1 MYLICGEALYDVFID
16 PNASGNSTMMSLSA
30 KAGGS
35 PHNVA
40 IGLARL
46 GCPVAL
52 ATEIATDTLGRSLEA
67 RLRAEGVDC
76 RVLRATA
83 KATPLAMVDVDAA
96 GVPRYA
102 FHGLDSVLFHPD
114 PAAINPLW
122 KSIHGVHVGSIP
134 IVSKQ
139 SSAMLL
145 ELIKGVPQRVITS
158 FDPNVRL
165 AFEPDAERWCSA
177 VEAFRRHSNL
187 IKVSEEDL
195 AVLSG
200 SSVGAHRD
208 VADRVDADAVAARWL
223 TGRCSLVVVT
233 RGSGGASL
241 YSSRAGKV
249 DIPAIKVV
257 VADTVGAGDS
267 FQAAMLAWL
276 EEKHAAG
283 PAELANLSSDQL
295 KAMGSFAAHAAAETC
310 RHRGPEF
317 PYRKALRIH
326 D

>member
-1 MYLICGEALYDVFID
+1 MYLICGEALYDVFIG
-16 PNASGNSTMMSLSA
+16 PNSSGNPTMLSLSA

-46 GCPVAL
+46 GCPVAF
-52 ATEIATDTLGRSLEA
+52 ATEIATDTLGRTLEA

-76 RVLRATA
+76 RVLRTTA

-102 FHGLDSVLFHPD
+102 FHGLDSVSFHPD
-114 PAAINPLW
+114 PAAMNPLW
-122 KSIHGVHVGSIP
+122 NSIHGVHVGSIP
-134 IVSKQ
+134 IVSRQ
-139 SSAMLL
+139 SSAALL
-145 ELIKGVPQRVITS
+145 QLIKSVPQRVITS

-165 AFEPDAERWCSA
+165 AFEPEVERWRTA
-177 VEAFRRHSNL
+177 VEAFRQHSNL

-195 AVLSG
+195 AALFG
-200 SSVGAHRD
+200 SRVGAD
-208 VADRVDADAVAARWL
+208 GVAARWL
-223 TGRCSLVVVT
+223 SGRCSLVVVT
-233 RGSGGASL
+233 RGSAGASL

-283 PAELANLSSDQL
+283 PAELADLSTDQL
-295 KAMGSFAAHAAAETC
+295 KAMGNFAAHAAATTC

-317 PYRKALRIH
+317 PYRKALRAH

>member
-16 PNASGNSTMMSLSA
+16 PNVSGKSTKLSLSA

-46 GCPVAL
+46 GCPVAF
-52 ATEIATDTLGRSLEA
+52 ATEIATDTLGRALEA
-67 RLRAEGVDC
+67 RLRAESVDC
-76 RVLRATA
+76 RVLRTTA
-83 KATPLAMVDVDAA
+83 RATPLAMVDVDAA

-114 PAAINPLW
+114 RVAMDPLW

-134 IVSKQ
+134 LVSRQ
-139 SSAMLL
+139 SSAELL

-158 FDPNVRL
+158 LDPNVRL
-165 AFEPDAERWCSA
+165 AFEPDVERWRTA
-177 VEAFRRHSNL
+177 VEAFREHSNL

-195 AVLSG
+195 AALY
-200 SSVGAHRD
+200 GAS
-208 VADRVDADAVAARWL
+208 VDAESVAARWL
-223 TGRCSLVVVT
+223 SGRCSLVVVT
-233 RGSGGASL
+233 RGSAGASL
-241 YSSRAGKV
+241 FSNRVGRV

-267 FQAAMLAWL
+267 FQAALLAWL
-276 EEKHAAG
+276 QENHAAG
-283 PAELANLSSDQL
+283 PVELANLSNDQL
-295 KAMGSFAAHAAAETC
+295 RAMGNFAAHAAATTC

-317 PYRKALRIH
+317 PYRKVLRV
-326 D
+326 

>member
-16 PNASGNSTMMSLSA
+16 PSASGKATKLSLSA

-52 ATEIATDTLGRSLEA
+52 ASEISTDTLGRLLEA

-76 RVLRATA
+76 RFLRTTA

-102 FHGLDSVLFHPD
+102 FHGLDIVLFHPD
-114 PAAINPLW
+114 PAAITPLW
-122 KSIHGVHVGSIP
+122 KTIRGIHVGSIP
-134 IVSKQ
+134 IVSRQ

-145 ELIKGVPQRVITS
+145 ELIKGAPQRVLTS
-158 FDPNVRL
+158 LDPNVRL
-165 AFEPDAERWCSA
+165 AFEPDVERWRTA
-177 VEAFRRHSNL
+177 VEAFREHANL

-195 AVLSG
+195 AALFG
-200 SSVGAHRD
+200 SSVD
-208 VADRVDADAVAARWL
+208 ADRVAARWL
-223 TGRCSLVVVT
+223 SDRCSLVVVT
-233 RGSGGASL
+233 RGSAGASL
-241 YSSRAGKV
+241 FSSRGGKV
-249 DIPAIKVV
+249 EIPAVKVV

-276 EEKHAAG
+276 KENDATG
-283 PAELANLSSDQL
+283 PDELADLSNDQL
-295 KAMGSFAAHAAAETC
+295 KAMGNFAARAAATTC

-317 PYRKALRIH
+317 PYRKALRVQ

>member
-16 PNASGNSTMMSLSA
+16 PTASGNSTKLSLSA

-46 GCPVAL
+46 GCPVAF
-52 ATEIATDTLGRSLEA
+52 ATEIATDTLGRALEA

-76 RVLRATA
+76 RVLRTTA

-114 PAAINPLW
+114 PAALNPLW
-122 KSIHGVHVGSIP
+122 QSIHGVHVGSIP
-134 IVSKQ
+134 IVSRQ
-139 SSAMLL
+139 SSAKLL

-158 FDPNVRL
+158 LDPNVRL
-165 AFEPDAERWCSA
+165 AFEPDVGRWRTA
-177 VEAFRRHSNL
+177 VEAFREHSNL

-195 AVLSG
+195 AALYG
-200 SSVGAHRD
+200 SSVD
-208 VADRVDADAVAARWL
+208 VDRVAARWL
-223 TGRCSLVVVT
+223 SDRCSLVVVT
-233 RGSGGASL
+233 RGSAGASL
-241 YSSRAGKV
+241 FSSGAGKV
-249 DIPAIKVV
+249 DIPAVKVV

-276 EEKHAAG
+276 WEKHAAG
-283 PAELANLSSDQL
+283 SVELANLSNDQL
-295 KAMGSFAAHAAAETC
+295 KTMGNFAAHAAAATC

-317 PYRKALRIH
+317 PYRKALRAH

>member
-16 PNASGNSTMMSLSA
+16 PTAPGTSTKLSLSA

-46 GCPVAL
+46 DCPVAFS
-52 ATEIATDTLGRSLEA
+52 TEIATDTLGRSLEA

-76 RVLRATA
+76 RVLRRTA
-83 KATPLAMVDVDAA
+83 RATPLAMVDVDAA

-114 PAAINPLW
+114 PAVLNPLW
-122 KSIHGVHVGSIP
+122 KSIRGVHVGSIP

-165 AFEPDAERWCSA
+165 AFEPDVERWRAA
-177 VEAFRRHSNL
+177 VEAFREHSNL

-195 AVLSG
+195 AALFG
-200 SSVGAHRD
+200 PSVD
-208 VADRVDADAVAARWL
+208 VDGVAARWL
-223 TGRCSLVVVT
+223 SERCSLVVVT
-233 RGSGGASL
+233 RGSAGATL
-241 YSSRAGKV
+241 FSSRGGRV

-276 EEKHAAG
+276 QEKHAAG
-283 PAELANLSSDQL
+283 PIELANLSNDQL
-295 KAMGSFAAHAAAETC
+295 KAMGNFATHAAATTC

-317 PYRKALRIH
+317 PYRRVLRVQ

>member
-16 PNASGNSTMMSLSA
+16 PNSSGNSTMQSLSA

-46 GCPVAL
+46 GCPVAF

-76 RVLRATA
+76 RVLRTTA

-114 PAAINPLW
+114 AAAMNPLW

-134 IVSKQ
+134 IVSRQ
-139 SSAMLL
+139 SSAKLL
-145 ELIKGVPQRVITS
+145 DLIKSVPQRVLTS

-165 AFEPDAERWCSA
+165 AFEPDVERWRSA
-177 VEAFRRHSNL
+177 VEAFREHSNL

-195 AVLSG
+195 AVLFG
-200 SSVGAHRD
+200 SSAGAD
-208 VADRVDADAVAARWL
+208 GVAADGIAARWL
-223 TGRCSLVVVT
+223 SGRCSLVVVT
-233 RGSGGASL
+233 RGSAGASL

-249 DIPAIKVV
+249 DIPAVKVV

-283 PAELANLSSDQL
+283 PAELAALSPDQL
-295 KAMGSFAAHAAAETC
+295 RAMGNFAAHAAATTC

-317 PYRKALRIH
+317 PYRKALRAH

>member
-16 PNASGNSTMMSLSA
+16 PNASGNSTMLSLSA

-46 GCPVAL
+46 GCPVAF

-76 RVLRATA
+76 RVLRTTA

-102 FHGLDSVLFHPD
+102 FHGLGSVLFHPD
-114 PAAINPLW
+114 PAALNPLW
-122 KSIHGVHVGSIP
+122 KQIHGVHVGSIP
-134 IVSKQ
+134 IVSPQ
-139 SSAMLL
+139 SSAQLL
-145 ELIKGVPQRVITS
+145 KLIQGVPPRVITS

-165 AFEPDAERWCSA
+165 AFEPDVERWRTA
-177 VEAFRRHSNL
+177 VDAFREHSNL
-187 IKVSEEDL
+187 VKVSEEDL

-200 SSVGAHRD
+200 S
-208 VADRVDADAVAARWL
+208 RVDTDRVAARWL
-223 TGRCSLVVVT
+223 SGRCSLVVVT
-233 RGSGGASL
+233 RGPAGASL

-283 PAELANLSSDQL
+283 PAELADLSKDQIE
-295 KAMGSFAAHAAAETC
+295 AMGNFAAHAAATTC

-317 PYRKALRIH
+317 PYRKALRAH

>member
-16 PNASGNSTMMSLSA
+16 PNASGNSTMLSLSA

-76 RVLRATA
+76 RVLRTTA

-102 FHGLDSVLFHPD
+102 FHGLDTVLFHPD
-114 PAAINPLW
+114 PAALNPFW
-122 KSIHGVHVGSIP
+122 KSIHGVHVGSLP
-134 IVSKQ
+134 IVSRQ
-139 SSAMLL
+139 SSGMLL
-145 ELIKGVPQRVITS
+145 ELIKDVPQRVITS

-165 AFEPDAERWCSA
+165 AFEPDVERWRTA
-177 VEAFRRHSNL
+177 VEAFREHSNL

-195 AVLSG
+195 AVLFG
-200 SSVGAHRD
+200 PG
-208 VADRVDADAVAARWL
+208 VATDGVAARWL
-223 TGRCSLVVVT
+223 NGRCSLVVVT
-233 RGSGGASL
+233 RGSAGASL
-241 YSSRAGKV
+241 FSSRAGKV

-283 PAELANLSSDQL
+283 PSELANLSGEQL
-295 KAMGSFAAHAAAETC
+295 KAMGNFAAHAAATTC

>member
-16 PNASGNSTMMSLSA
+16 PNGSGNSTMLSLSA

-46 GCPVAL
+46 GCPVAI

-67 RLRAEGVDC
+67 RLALEGVDC
-76 RVLRATA
+76 RLLRRTA
-83 KATPLAMVDVDAA
+83 RATPLAMVDVDAA

-102 FHGLDSVLFHPD
+102 FHGLDAVLYHPD
-114 PAAINPLW
+114 PDALEPLW
-122 KSIHGVHVGSIP
+122 RTIHGVHVGSIP
-134 IVSKQ
+134 IVSRQ
-139 SSAMLL
+139 SSGALL
-145 ELIKGVPQRVITS
+145 QLIREAPPRVITS

-165 AFEPDAERWCSA
+165 AFEPDVERWRVA
-177 VEAFRRHSNL
+177 VEGFRRHAHL

-195 AVLSG
+195 RVLFG
-200 SSVGAHRD
+200 SHID
-208 VADRVDADAVAARWL
+208 VDSVAARWVSA
-223 TGRCSLVVVT
+223 TSPMVVVT
-233 RGSGGASL
+233 RGAEGASL
-241 YSSRAGKV
+241 FSHTAGRV
-249 DIPAIKVV
+249 DIPANKVV
-257 VADTVGAGDS
+257 VADSVGAGDS

-276 EEKHAAG
+276 DEKHVAA
-283 PAELANLSSDQL
+283 PAELAKLSEDQVRG
-295 KAMGSFAAHAAAETC
+295 MGQFAAHAAAITC

-317 PYRKALRIH
+317 PYRKALRSH

>member
-16 PNASGNSTMMSLSA
+16 PNGSGNSTMVSLSA

-46 GCPVAL
+46 GCPVAI

-67 RLRAEGVDC
+67 RLLAEGVDC
-76 RVLRATA
+76 RLLRMTA
-83 KATPLAMVDVDAA
+83 RATPLAMVDVDAA

-102 FHGLDSVLFHPD
+102 FHGLDAVLYHPD
-114 PAAINPLW
+114 PDALEPLW
-122 KSIHGVHVGSIP
+122 KTIHGVHVGSIP
-134 IVSKQ
+134 IVSRQ
-139 SSAMLL
+139 SSEALL
-145 ELIKGVPQRVITS
+145 QLIKGAPPRVISS

-165 AFEPDAERWCSA
+165 AFEPDVARWRSV
-177 VEAFRRHSNL
+177 VEAFRLHAHL

-195 AVLSG
+195 AVLFG
-200 SSVGAHRD
+200 PDIDIDSVAT
-208 VADRVDADAVAARWL
+208 RWL
-223 TGRCSLVVVT
+223 SATSPLVVVT
-233 RGSGGASL
+233 RGAQGASL
-241 YSSRAGKV
+241 YSHTAGRV

-276 EEKHAAG
+276 AEKHAAA
-283 PAELANLSSDQL
+283 PAALAKLSADQL
-295 KAMGSFAAHAAAETC
+295 AGMGQFAAHAAATTC

-317 PYRKALRIH
+317 PYRKALRGH
-326 D
+326 E

>member
-16 PNASGNSTMMSLSA
+16 PNTSGNSTLLSLSA

-40 IGLARL
+40 VGLARL

-76 RVLRATA
+76 RVLRTTA

-114 PAAINPLW
+114 SVAMNPLW
-122 KSIHGVHVGSIP
+122 RSIHGVHVGSIP
-134 IVSKQ
+134 IVSRQ

-165 AFEPDAERWCSA
+165 AFEPDVERWRTA
-177 VEAFRRHSNL
+177 VEAFREHSNL

-200 SSVGAHRD
+200 SSVAAG
-208 VADRVDADAVAARWL
+208 RVDADAVAARWL

-233 RGSGGASL
+233 RGSAGASL

>member
-16 PNASGNSTMMSLSA
+16 PNATGNSTLMSLSA

-46 GCPVAL
+46 GCPVAF
-52 ATEIATDTLGRSLEA
+52 ASEIATDTLGRSLEA

-76 RVLRATA
+76 RLLRTTA
-83 KATPLAMVDVDAA
+83 KATPLAMVDVNAA

-114 PAAINPLW
+114 PAAMNPLW

-134 IVSKQ
+134 IVSRQ
-139 SSAMLL
+139 SSGMLL
-145 ELIKGVPQRVITS
+145 ELIKRVPQRVITS

-165 AFEPDAERWCSA
+165 AFEPDVERWRSA
-177 VEAFRRHSNL
+177 VEAFCEHSNL

-200 SSVGAHRD
+200 SSD

-233 RGSGGASL
+233 RGSAGASL

-283 PAELANLSSDQL
+283 PTELANLSSDQL
-295 KAMGSFAAHAAAETC
+295 KAMGSFAVHAAAETC